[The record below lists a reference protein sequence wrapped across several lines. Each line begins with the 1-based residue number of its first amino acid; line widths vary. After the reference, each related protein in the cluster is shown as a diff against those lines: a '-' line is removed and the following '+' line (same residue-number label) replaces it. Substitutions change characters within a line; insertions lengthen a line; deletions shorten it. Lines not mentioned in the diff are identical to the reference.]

1 MTILNYS
8 ALVTNKTNF
17 TPGQDTKI
25 FLSTPYNFG
34 NIGSKLSLTMGSP
47 PSGATAGS
55 GAVITPVV
63 NNGSIVDL
71 IINNGGS
78 GYNRGVN
85 IRFLNLSQGGSG
97 GDDETGVDAAG
108 ANLIVTN
115 GVITSY
121 SNLYGGSGYNPPS
134 QVRQYGYGQLTPAG
148 AYAQIS
154 SSYACSVPIGSGA
167 IIQLTVSG
175 GTVTSATVLNGGTN
189 YWYGTSGYSYFS
201 GNSSYPY
208 AKIGFFAGYP
218 GNNTFSGYGTTNSNG
233 VVTGFTISN
242 AGSGIPNGTYIL
254 NIKGATSASYNGTV
268 SIDGGRFLSGNISFD
283 LSSPTTYPLYEG
295 TRLIIN
301 DNIPI
306 VVSQYVPLGSY
317 NIPFLKQYL
326 GAPLN
331 SVSVSALSWIPLFSI
346 NQCNLE
352 HSSVVISEQVMNGN
366 LNTIKASIGID
377 NKFTAQGVQVYND
390 PGLEILQRAYQ
401 NAQLVNITVLKG
413 NQRGGYSFAAWVSG
427 LPESIQRIQYVDQ
440 IFNFEISG
448 AVTYFDV

>member
-1 MTILNYS
+1 MALNYS
-8 ALVTNKTNF
+8 ALVGNNTNF

-25 FLSTPYNFG
+25 FVSTAYNYG
-34 NIGSKLSLTMGSP
+34 ATPPNLSLTMGSP
-47 PSGATAGS
+47 PSGVTAGS

-97 GDDETGVDAAG
+97 GDDETGVDPAG

-115 GVITSY
+115 GIITGY

-134 QVRQYGYGQLTPAG
+134 QVRQYGYGALTPAG

-154 SSYACSVPIGSGA
+154 STYACSVPVGNGA
-167 IIQLTVSG
+167 IVQLTVSG
-175 GTVTSATVLNGGTN
+175 GSVTSATVLNGGTN

-254 NIKGATSASYNGTV
+254 NIKGATSASYSGGT
-268 SIDGGRFLSGNISFD
+268 SIDTGRLLSGNISFD
-283 LSSPTTYPLYEG
+283 LSSPTTYPIYEG
-295 TRLIIN
+295 TRLTIN
-301 DNIPI
+301 NNFAVVVPQYIP
-306 VVSQYVPLGSY
+306 VGSY
-317 NIPFLKQYL
+317 NIPLLTEYI

-331 SVSVSALSWIPLFSI
+331 SGQYYGLD
-346 NQCNLE
+346 
-352 HSSVVISEQVMNGN
+352 SS
-366 LNTIKASIGID
+366 
-377 NKFTAQGVQVYND
+377 F
-390 PGLEILQRAYQ
+390 
-401 NAQLVNITVLKG
+401 
-413 NQRGGYSFAAWVSG
+413 
-427 LPESIQRIQYVDQ
+427 
-440 IFNFEISG
+440 
-448 AVTYFDV
+448 